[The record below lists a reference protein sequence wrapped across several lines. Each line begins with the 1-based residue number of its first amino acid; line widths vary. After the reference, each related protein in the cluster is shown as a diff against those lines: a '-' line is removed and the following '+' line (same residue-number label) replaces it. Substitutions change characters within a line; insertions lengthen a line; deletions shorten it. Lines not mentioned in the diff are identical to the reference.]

1 MFLCKF
7 YHVYQILAKSE
18 TKVREISCGDFDM
31 IAWNYRSISIVLG
44 KYLRGQWLDHTVVVC
59 LTVKGIVNTQY
70 GQSLQ
75 F

>member
-31 IAWNYRSISIVLG
+31 IAWNYRSI
-44 KYLRGQWLDHTVVVC
+44 
-59 LTVKGIVNTQY
+59 
-70 GQSLQ
+70 
-75 F
+75 